1 MTLVKHCVK
10 PNESGRV
17 DLIVQRLTNR
27 SRTQV
32 RGLFDHGCVSLN
44 DEVCDDAGTRVCEA
58 DQVAI
63 NYDKNRNYK
72 ELPKKYRSPI
82 FDLVFEDEWIL
93 VIDKKAGY
101 LTVPTDH
108 HEPNTAVGALC
119 QYMSMGK
126 PKRRM
131 VSIIHRL
138 DRDTSG
144 LLVFAKSEKI
154 AQDIKSQFEKRKP
167 LREYLAI
174 VAGRLENSKGTFKS
188 FLATDKGL
196 NQYSTPDE
204 DEGKLA
210 ITHYQVKQ
218 ILKDTTFVS
227 VTLETGRR
235 NQIRVH
241 FSEKGHPVLGDIRY
255 EPQLASHPRWKAK
268 RLALHAALLGFKHPV
283 TGKDLIFRSK
293 TPEEFDIF
301 VKNQTVSNF

>member
-1 MTLVKHCVK
+1 MALIKACVK
-10 PNESGRV
+10 SNEEGRI
-17 DLIVQRLTNR
+17 DLVVQKLTDR

-44 DEVCDDAGTRVCEA
+44 GEICGDAGTKVFTTNEI
-58 DQVAI
+58 VI
-63 NYDKNRNYK
+63 NYDRNRNYK

-82 FDLVFEDEWIL
+82 FELVFEDEGIL
-93 VIDKKAGY
+93 VVDKKAGY

-108 HEPNTAVGALC
+108 HEPNTVVGALC
-119 QYMSMGK
+119 QYMSLGK
-126 PKRRM
+126 TKRRL

-154 AQDIKSQFEKRKP
+154 AQQIKSQFEKRKP

-174 VAGRLENSKGTFKS
+174 VRGRLKNPTGTFKS

-218 ILKDTTFVS
+218 VFKDATFVS

-241 FSEKGHPVLGDIRY
+241 FAEIGHPVLGDVRY
-255 EPQLASHPRWKAK
+255 QSTLASHSHWKAK

-283 TGKDLIFRSK
+283 TGKDLVFRSK
-293 TPEEFDIF
+293 MPEEFDVF
-301 VKNQTVSNF
+301 MKRER